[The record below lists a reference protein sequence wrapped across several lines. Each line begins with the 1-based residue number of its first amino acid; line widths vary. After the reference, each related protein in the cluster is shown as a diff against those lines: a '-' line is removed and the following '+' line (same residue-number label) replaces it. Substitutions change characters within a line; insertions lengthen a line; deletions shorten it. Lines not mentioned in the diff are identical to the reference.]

1 MRKPFTWV
9 IILMV
14 LALLLMQGQLWLSST
29 GVWAIISVHRQIAMV
44 DAQNQ
49 KLLARNNHQIAKI
62 EAFKHGDFAIETAAR
77 TELGMI
83 RKDEVFYQVVES

>member
-9 IILMV
+9 ILLMV
-14 LALLLMQGQLWLSST
+14 LCLLLMQAQLWLSST
-29 GVWAIISVHRQIAMV
+29 GVWAIIGLRHQIATV

-62 EAFKHGDFAIETAAR
+62 DALKHGDFAIETAAR